1 MRENQKR
8 KLRGREEVLERWM
21 QLTLILQ
28 LYFYTEDVPVPRLPP
43 SSSTPFVL
51 SLSVSLFLS
60 IPLSLVYWLHSELL
74 HKSAFIS
81 ACLIVRHSH
90 REASVTLHT
99 FFASRVSY
107 VCTRAIM
114 KVHSS
119 LGVHL
124 SR

>member
-51 SLSVSLFLS
+51 SFSLSFSLFLCFS
-60 IPLSLVYWLHSELL
+60 PSLSPWRIGSTVNSYISLL
-74 HKSAFIS
+74 
-81 ACLIVRHSH
+81 L
-90 REASVTLHT
+90 
-99 FFASRVSY
+99 
-107 VCTRAIM
+107 
-114 KVHSS
+114 
-119 LGVHL
+119 
-124 SR
+124 